1 MAGDY
6 YEILGVAKTATQDEI
21 KKAYRKLAVA
31 NHPDKH
37 PDEKDKYEK
46 KFKEI
51 NEAYSVLSD
60 PQKRANYDQ
69 FGKEGASGG
78 FGGGGGFGQGDFGG
92 FGGFDFGNIND
103 IFSSF
108 FNEASSSRSSSRR
121 REANTRGSDLKYKLD
136 ITLEEAFN
144 CVEKVAEYRT
154 LGKCSHCNGTGSAS
168 GKVENTKCPKCKGH
182 GSVRMQQGFFIMEQT
197 CDECGGEGVVL
208 SSPCSFC
215 GGEGQEKIVKKVKVK
230 IPSGISNGDTIR
242 ITGEGEAGQRGG
254 KAGDLYVVFQ
264 ILPHKIFK
272 KNGANLECNIP
283 IRFTQAALGASI
295 AFCGINKENVNIN
308 IPAGT
313 QNGEQ
318 IFVRGAGMP
327 MANGRRGDLVA
338 NIIVETPVKLTKEQ
352 KELLE
357 RFEEI
362 SGTST
367 SPKNTNFFE
376 NLKKFFNS

>member
-69 FGKEGASGG
+69 FGKEGASNG

-108 FNEASSSRSSSRR
+108 FNEGTSRGSARH

-144 CVEKVAEYRT
+144 CVEKIAEYRT
-154 LGKCSHCNGTGSAS
+154 YGKCSSCNGTGSAS

-208 SSPCSFC
+208 SSPCRSC
-215 GGEGQEKIVKKVKVK
+215 DGQGLEKIVKKVKVK
-230 IPSGISNGDTIR
+230 IPAGISHGDTIR
-242 ITGEGEAGQRGG
+242 IVGEGEAGQRGG

-264 ILPHKIFK
+264 IKPHKIFK

-283 IRFTQAALGASI
+283 IRFTQAALGATISV
-295 AFCGINKENVNIN
+295 CGIDKQNVNIT

-338 NIIVETPVKLTKEQ
+338 NIIVETPVKLTSEQ
-352 KELLE
+352 KQLLE

-362 SGTST
+362 SSNST
-367 SPKNTNFFE
+367 SPNNTSFFD
-376 NLKKFFNS
+376 NLKKFFNG

>member
-69 FGKEGASGG
+69 FGKEGASNG

-108 FNEASSSRSSSRR
+108 FNEGTSRGSARH

-136 ITLEEAFN
+136 ITL
-144 CVEKVAEYRT
+144 
-154 LGKCSHCNGTGSAS
+154 
-168 GKVENTKCPKCKGH
+168 CKGH

-208 SSPCSFC
+208 SSPCRSC
-215 GGEGQEKIVKKVKVK
+215 DGQGLEKIVKKVKVK
-230 IPSGISNGDTIR
+230 IPAGISHGDTIR
-242 ITGEGEAGQRGG
+242 IVGEGEAGQRGG

-264 ILPHKIFK
+264 IKPHKIFK

-283 IRFTQAALGASI
+283 IRFTQAALGATISV
-295 AFCGINKENVNIN
+295 CGIDKQNVNIT

-338 NIIVETPVKLTKEQ
+338 NIIVETPVKLTSEQ
-352 KELLE
+352 KQLLE

-362 SGTST
+362 SSNST
-367 SPKNTNFFE
+367 SPNNTSFFD
-376 NLKKFFNS
+376 NLKKFFNG